1 MRHLLGTVLACSVLA
16 CVTGCGDDPR
26 DVVLQ
31 PDGPAPSATTGASS
45 PTDSPTD
52 SPTKPP
58 TEGLEKLRVV
68 GQVVEVGDCV
78 VVRDDNG
85 TTWTMT
91 GDLARELV
99 LDDRVQ
105 VTGTP
110 LLAAT
115 GCGGPPVEVARVTV
129 LPLPE

>member
-1 MRHLLGTVLACSVLA
+1 MRHLLGTALACSFLA
-16 CVTGCGDDPR
+16 LTAGCGDEPR
-26 DVVLQ
+26 DAAPQ
-31 PDGPAPSATTGASS
+31 PDGS
-45 PTDSPTD
+45 PTSTSRTPEPTA

-58 TEGLEKLRVV
+58 SEGLEKLRVV
-68 GQVVEVGDCV
+68 GLVVEVGDCV

-91 GDLARELV
+91 GDRAGDLT
-99 LDDRVQ
+99 LDERVQ

-110 LLAAT
+110 QLAAT
-115 GCGGPPVEVARVTV
+115 GCGGPPVEVSRFTY

>member
-1 MRHLLGTVLACSVLA
+1 M
-16 CVTGCGDDPR
+16 
-26 DVVLQ
+26 
-31 PDGPAPSATTGASS
+31 
-45 PTDSPTD
+45 
-52 SPTKPP
+52 
-58 TEGLEKLRVV
+58 
-68 GQVVEVGDCV
+68 

-85 TTWTMT
+85 TAWTMT